1 MSVYYTQVETVLDEV
16 SEILISAHSDLACEL
31 IKADT
36 VEEVFN
42 ILDARDFLYP
52 AFDLITRISSK
63 RSSTGEYVS
72 VKSKTHQTD
81 RKAKFEALQ
90 VGESFTADTDYYS
103 TTAYYNNKYPDKQFT
118 CKMKNKLF
126 TVTRVK

>member
-1 MSVYYTQVETVLDEV
+1 MSVYYQQIEAVLDEC
-16 SEILISAHSDLACEL
+16 SEILVSAHSDLVCKL
-31 IKADT
+31 IEANT
-36 VEEVFN
+36 VEEVFD

-72 VKSKTHQTD
+72 IKSKTHQTD

-90 VGESFTADTDYYS
+90 VGESFTVDTDYYS
-103 TTAYYNNKYPDKQFT
+103 TTAYYNKTTDKQFT